1 MCTRQFAWQENEC
14 GSQVSL
20 VGVAIVK
27 ISTFHTPPKPK
38 PNPKL
43 PCRNVQKYAGHVFYN
58 GGAGRYS
65 SASPDTVLPAVEAG
79 KSPMLSLLCVS
90 SDAYERSLPHCGG
103 GVQIRRCASCRQDG
117 LRKQNAV
124 QLASHVRFK

>member
-79 KSPMLSLLCVS
+79 KSPMLCHIVEVESRFADGQAVVRTGCESRMLFSLQAMFAS
-90 SDAYERSLPHCGG
+90 SRLLSL
-103 GVQIRRCASCRQDG
+103 
-117 LRKQNAV
+117 
-124 QLASHVRFK
+124 